1 MEGFLVMEKQKDF
14 YTAVEGRRSIYAISN
29 EQVISD
35 EKLHEIINHAVKH
48 TPSAFNSQTARVVV
62 LLGDHHKK
70 LWSMTTDAL
79 KAIVPAD
86 NFESTQQKMDM
97 FGAGYGTV
105 LFFEDEDV
113 VKGLQEQFALY
124 ADNFP
129 IWSQQSSGMHQF
141 VVWTALELEGYGAT
155 LQHYNPLIDDA
166 VKAEWS
172 IPANWKLIAQMP
184 FGKPVAPA
192 GVKEFKPL
200 EDRVKYFK

>member
-1 MEGFLVMEKQKDF
+1 MEKQKDF

>member
-1 MEGFLVMEKQKDF
+1 MEKQRGF
-14 YTAVEGRRSIYAISN
+14 YAAVEGRRSLYAISN

-48 TPSAFNSQTARVVV
+48 TPSAFNSQSARVVV

-79 KAIVPAD
+79 KAIVPAGD
-86 NFESTQQKMDM
+86 FESTQQKMDM

-113 VKGLQEQFALY
+113 IKGLQEQFALY

-129 IWSQQSSGMHQF
+129 VWSQQSSGMHQF
-141 VVWTALELEGYGAT
+141 VVWTSLELEGYGAT

-172 IPANWKLIAQMP
+172 IPASWKLLAQMP

-192 GVKEFKPL
+192 GAKEFKPL